1 MMFFTEKDLL
11 CYDYGTQTFR
21 TTEKGLGFLH
31 LYYDMGDMIRKLPL
45 PRKRR
50 QKVGCRVGNKKRGTV
65 LLHPR

>member
-1 MMFFTEKDLL
+1 MDS
-11 CYDYGTQTFR
+11 TFR